1 MASTVS
7 WLLPLLGAGALT
19 AADLSTTLL
28 VQAAATDG
36 SPLTYTWRTV
46 ERPPSAGEPE
56 FLPGAVEG
64 QVLVRL
70 PAAQPGRYGFTV
82 HLTGEGVEA
91 DGGTVVVTV
100 RSAGTGGDG
109 GTAGSGSGGVGGG
122 GGGGC
127 GLGSSVA
134 LLTAALALAGSRRRA
149 VR

>member
-1 MASTVS
+1 MVPTVS
-7 WLLPLLGAGALT
+7 WLLPLFGAATLT
-19 AADLSTTLL
+19 AADLSTTLM

-36 SPLTYTWRTV
+36 TPLTYTWRTV
-46 ERPPSAGEPE
+46 ERPPTAGEPE
-56 FLPGAVEG
+56 FVPGPVEG

-70 PAAQPGRYGFTV
+70 PAAQAGRYGFTV
-82 HLTGEGVEA
+82 HVSGDGVEA

-109 GTAGSGSGGVGGG
+109 GPTVSSGAGGG

-149 VR
+149 LR